1 MKFLKHGYLLAATAS
16 LTLLASAPTFA
27 GCAMYAAAPPNV
39 VYVAP
44 PRTTV
49 YVAPGPRAVY
59 VAPAP
64 RPAIWVPGHWVGGIW
79 VPGHWA

>member
-1 MKFLKHGYLLAATAS
+1 MKLLKHGYLLAATAS

-27 GCAMYAAAPPNV
+27 GCAMYAAPPPNV

-44 PRTTV
+44 PRT
-49 YVAPGPRAVY
+49 AVY
-59 VAPAP
+59 VAPVP

-79 VPGHWA
+79 VPAHWA